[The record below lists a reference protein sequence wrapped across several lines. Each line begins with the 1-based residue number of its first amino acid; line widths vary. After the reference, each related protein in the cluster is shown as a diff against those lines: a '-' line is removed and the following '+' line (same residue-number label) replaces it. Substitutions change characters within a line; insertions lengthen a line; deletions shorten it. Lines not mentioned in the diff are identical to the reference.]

1 LIKINYLERI
11 AGWQSMADFLSA
23 AEAARRLGVKPA
35 TLYAYVSRGVLSR
48 GKAAD
53 GRASLF
59 NADEVERL
67 ARRGRPRRP
76 PGVADITVESA
87 ITEITGDSLRFRG
100 LDATRLAVSRTFEE
114 VAELLWTGELRSAR
128 EPWQARP
135 AALAAGRAAQAAL
148 PAGTLPLE
156 RLQVIVPAMA
166 ATDPLR
172 LQLDTAAVLAA
183 GRSIIAGMV
192 DCMPSTATSGPGTSG
207 PGISGPGIS
216 GAGISGAGI
225 SGPGISGPGISG
237 PGQPVAERL
246 WSRLCDRRASPALM
260 HAMSAALVLL
270 ADHELAASTLAARA
284 AASVR
289 ADPYAVVGTGLG
301 AVSGALHGGASLGAE
316 TLMAAASGPDDV
328 PRVVAE
334 LLRRGEKVPGF
345 GHFVYRGGD
354 PRAVVLLDLVRR
366 AAPKSGPLAVA
377 DALVAEIRQKSLPE
391 PNIDFAIATLARVA
405 GMVRG
410 GAEAI
415 FAVARTAGWIA
426 HALEAYAGPGPLRPR
441 AIYTGKPAADGP

>member
-1 LIKINYLERI
+1 
-11 AGWQSMADFLSA
+11 MADYLTA

-48 GKAAD
+48 VRAPD
-53 GRASLF
+53 GRTSLF
-59 NADEVERL
+59 GAEEVEQL

-76 PGVADITVESA
+76 AGVADITVESA

-114 VAELLWTGELRSAR
+114 VAELLWTGEFPSGRESGR
-128 EPWQARP
+128 EPWRARP

-172 LQLDTAAVLAA
+172 LQLDRPAVIAA
-183 GRSIIAGMV
+183 GQNIIAGMV
-192 DCMPSTATSGPGTSG
+192 DCLPGDVTSA
-207 PGISGPGIS
+207 
-216 GAGISGAGI
+216 AGE
-225 SGPGISGPGISG
+225 
-237 PGQPVAERL
+237 PVAGRL
-246 WSRLCDRRASPALM
+246 WSRLCAGNEPGNGPGHGQGRPAPGLMRAL
-260 HAMSAALVLL
+260 SAALVLL

-301 AVSGALHGGASLGAE
+301 AMSGALHGGASLGAE
-316 TLMAAASGPDDV
+316 TLMAAASGPEDV

-354 PRAVVLLDLVRR
+354 PRAILLLDLVRR
-366 AAPKSGPLAVA
+366 VAPKSRQLAVA
-377 DALVAEIRQKSLPE
+377 DAVFAEVRHKSLPE
-391 PNIDFAIATLARVA
+391 PNIDFAIATLVRVA

-410 GAEAI
+410 AGEAI

-426 HALEAYAGPGPLRPR
+426 HALEAYSGPGPLRPR
-441 AIYTGKPAADGP
+441 AVYTGRPAADEP

>member
-1 LIKINYLERI
+1 
-11 AGWQSMADFLSA
+11 MADFLTA

-87 ITEITGDSLRFRG
+87 ITEITGDRLRFRG

-135 AALAAGRAAQAAL
+135 AALAAGRAAQAA
-148 PAGTLPLE
+148 
-156 RLQVIVPAMA
+156 
-166 ATDPLR
+166 
-172 LQLDTAAVLAA
+172 VLAA

-192 DCMPSTATSGPGTSG
+192 DCLPSTATSGPGTSG
-207 PGISGPGIS
+207 PGTSGAGTSGAGTSGPGT
-216 GAGISGAGI
+216 
-225 SGPGISGPGISG
+225 SGPD
-237 PGQPVAERL
+237 QPIAERL
-246 WSRLCDRRASPALM
+246 WSRLCDRRASPGLM

-301 AVSGALHGGASLGAE
+301 AMSGALHGGASLGAE
-316 TLMAAASGPDDV
+316 TLMAAASGPGDV

-345 GHFVYRGGD
+345 GHLVYRGGD
-354 PRAVVLLDLVRR
+354 PRAILLLDLVRR
-366 AAPKSGPLAVA
+366 AAPKSGQLAVA
-377 DALVAEIRQKSLPE
+377 DAVFAEVRQKSLPE
-391 PNIDFAIATLARVA
+391 PNIDFAIAALVRVA

-410 GAEAI
+410 AGEAI

-426 HALEAYAGPGPLRPR
+426 HALEAYSGPGPLRPR
-441 AIYTGKPAADGP
+441 AVYTGRPAAD

>member
-1 LIKINYLERI
+1 
-11 AGWQSMADFLSA
+11 MADFLTA

-59 NADEVERL
+59 DAGEVERL

-76 PGVADITVESA
+76 AGTADITVESA
-87 ITEITGDSLRFRG
+87 ITEISGDSLRFRG

-114 VAELLWTGELRSAR
+114 VAELLWTGEFRPPG

-172 LQLDTAAVLAA
+172 LQLDQAAVLAA
-183 GRSIIAGMV
+183 GRNIIAGMV
-192 DCMPSTATSGPGTSG
+192 DCLPAPAPGPAFAPAPAPASAPASAQAPGPASAPAPAPSSAPAGP
-207 PGISGPGIS
+207 
-216 GAGISGAGI
+216 AG
-225 SGPGISGPGISG
+225 
-237 PGQPVAERL
+237 PVAERL
-246 WSRLCDRRASPALM
+246 WSRLCERRASPGLLRAV
-260 HAMSAALVLL
+260 SAALVLL

-316 TLMAAASGPDDV
+316 TLIAAASGPDDV

-354 PRAVVLLDLVRR
+354 PRAVLLLGLVRG
-366 AAPKSGPLAVA
+366 AAPRSGQLAVA
-377 DALVAEIRQKSLPE
+377 DAVLAEVRQKSLPE

-410 GAEAI
+410 AGEAM

-426 HALEAYAGPGPLRPR
+426 HALEAYAGAAPLRPR
-441 AIYTGKPAADGP
+441 AVYTGRPAAD

>member
-1 LIKINYLERI
+1 
-11 AGWQSMADFLSA
+11 MADYLTA

-48 GKAAD
+48 VRAPD
-53 GRASLF
+53 GRTSLF
-59 NADEVERL
+59 GAKEVEQL

-76 PGVADITVESA
+76 AGVADITVESA

-114 VAELLWTGELRSAR
+114 VAELLWTGEFPSGRASGR
-128 EPWQARP
+128 EPWRARP

-172 LQLDTAAVLAA
+172 LQLDRPAVIAA
-183 GRSIIAGMV
+183 GQNIIAGMV
-192 DCMPSTATSGPGTSG
+192 DCLPGDVTS
-207 PGISGPGIS
+207 
-216 GAGISGAGI
+216 AAAE
-225 SGPGISGPGISG
+225 
-237 PGQPVAERL
+237 PVAGRL
-246 WSRLCDRRASPALM
+246 WSRLCAGNEPGNGPGHGQGRPAPGLMRAL
-260 HAMSAALVLL
+260 SAALVLL

-301 AVSGALHGGASLGAE
+301 AMSGALHGGASLGAE
-316 TLMAAASGPDDV
+316 TLMAAARGPEDV

-354 PRAVVLLDLVRR
+354 PRAILLLDLVRR
-366 AAPKSGPLAVA
+366 VAPKSRQLAVA
-377 DALVAEIRQKSLPE
+377 DAVFAEVRHKSLPE
-391 PNIDFAIATLARVA
+391 PNIDFAIATLVRVA

-410 GAEAI
+410 AGEAI

-426 HALEAYAGPGPLRPR
+426 HALEAYSGPGPLRPR
-441 AIYTGKPAADGP
+441 AVYTGRPAADEP